1 MPEKDEIPRFHRR
14 SIPRGKYGEL
24 SKVLEEVEEAID
36 AEEQGHRL
44 MLLIELSDIIGA
56 VEGVLKKKEYN
67 HTIEDLI
74 KFARL
79 RGAVSVANG
88 WASK

>member
-1 MPEKDEIPRFHRR
+1 MAESNGKPRFHRR
-14 SIPRGKYGEL
+14 DIKRGKYGEL

-36 AEEQGHRL
+36 AEEQDHRL
-44 MLLIELSDIIGA
+44 MLLIELSDIVGA
-56 VEGVLKKKEYN
+56 IEGVLKKKNYN

-88 WASK
+88 WASD

>member
-1 MPEKDEIPRFHRR
+1 MAEQSDIPRFHQRA
-14 SIPRGKYGEL
+14 IPRGKYGEL
-24 SKVLEEVEEAID
+24 SKVVEEVEEAID
-36 AEEQGHRL
+36 AEDQGHRL

-88 WASK
+88 WASE

>member
-1 MPEKDEIPRFHRR
+1 MKKDEEIPKFHKRPI
-14 SIPRGKYGEL
+14 SKGKYGEL
-24 SKVLEEVEEAID
+24 SKIQEELEEAFD
-36 AEEQGHRL
+36 AEEQSHRL
-44 MLLIELSDIIGA
+44 MLLLELSDIVGA
-56 VEGVLKKKEYN
+56 VEGVLIKKDFK

-79 RGAVSVANG
+79 RGKVSVYQG

>member
-1 MPEKDEIPRFHRR
+1 MVEKNDIPRFHQRT
-14 SIPRGKYGEL
+14 ITRGKYGEL
-24 SKVLEEVEEAID
+24 SKVLEEVEEALD

-88 WASK
+88 WASE

>member
-1 MPEKDEIPRFHRR
+1 VIEKSDTPRFHQRT
-14 SIPRGKYGEL
+14 IPRGKYGEL
-24 SKVLEEVEEAID
+24 SKIVEEIEEDID
-36 AEEQGHRL
+36 AEDQGHRL

-88 WASK
+88 WASA